1 MFQALAKATR
11 WFLREVDWSLHRG
24 APPAQPHAIPAAPAP
39 RSFRPLRRVLL
50 TDGVSR
56 TLFDEYAEHRA
67 GSRGA
72 EETGWL
78 LLCHRTED
86 EAVALATLP
95 AGTRRH
101 AGVAHVQFHAPGQ
114 LLGSRI
120 VRQADRRLTNLGVVH
135 THPGS
140 LRHPS
145 DGDFR
150 GDSAWVPQLR
160 GAEGV
165 FGIGTADSDR
175 NGDGQVG
182 RQPKPNVQL
191 FGDLRMSWYSLRQGE
206 RNYRP
211 LPVEL
216 VLGPDLARP
225 LHSIWPVLEAHAEQL
240 ERLATQQARVRFDLV
255 TGKAGP
261 ALAVQIPLAEPES
274 AVRVVVEG
282 DDVRYLLV
290 RGNEVFEA
298 ETREHRIDRAVY
310 LMLAKLAA
318 QS

>member
-1 MFQALAKATR
+1 MLQKIAKATR
-11 WFLREVDWSLHRG
+11 WFLREVDWTLHRG
-24 APPAQPHAIPAAPAP
+24 EAPVAPPRAAPAHS
-39 RSFRPLRRVLL
+39 RVLQPLRRIVL

-56 TLFDEYAEHRA
+56 TLFEEYAEHRA

-78 LLCHRTED
+78 LLCQRSED
-86 EAVALATLP
+86 QAVALATLP
-95 AGTRRH
+95 AGTRRQ
-101 AGVAHVQFHAPGQ
+101 AGVAHVQFNAPGQ

-150 GDSAWVPQLR
+150 GDSVWVSQLR
-160 GAEGV
+160 GQEGV
-165 FGIGTADSDR
+165 FGIGTADSEL
-175 NGDGQVG
+175 NGDGGLG
-182 RQPKPNVQL
+182 RHPKPNVQL
-191 FGDLRMSWYSLRQGE
+191 FGDLRMSWYSLREGD
-206 RNYRP
+206 RGYRP

-255 TGKAGP
+255 AGKAGP
-261 ALAVQIPLAEPES
+261 ALAVHLPLAEPET
-274 AVRVVVEG
+274 AIRILLEG
-282 DDVRYLLV
+282 EDVRYLFV
-290 RGNEVFEA
+290 RGDDVFEA
-298 ETREHRIDRAVY
+298 ETREDRIDRAVY